1 MNIQRWKGLVW
12 LGSAAVGAYLLYYVV
27 DFLRR
32 KEMLAKVIPN
42 EEITAVLD
50 GVKRPAEQKADV
62 VQYPLIK
69 RIFHEHDWTG
79 KERQKPVVQQDGE
92 KPPPVPKVPV
102 SSLLKVLAIKVDLTR
117 PEDSVA
123 YVKFVDGKLAVH
135 TESGEN
141 ILHQEAW
148 PGPGD
153 DKRLGHGRLFA
164 PYQDIRVEAITREGV
179 VFAFDEA
186 EREREVVQTS
196 PYQSA
201 TRGDLGIVQ
210 VGPDGPVMPLPDRRI
225 GASVPVVP
233 WRPEQLT
240 QLRKNEWQVGTG
252 TLADLERDY
261 SRILSRD
268 ISASSYKDPRT
279 GATEGIKINRVAP
292 GSIPDQAGLSEGEVL
307 KSING
312 HKVTSVNDA
321 IAYVKANVN
330 ATDTWTAVFEKQG
343 REITRV
349 YHSPPR

>member
-32 KEMLAKVIPN
+32 KEMLARVIPN

-62 VQYPLIK
+62 VQYPSIK
-69 RIFHEHDWTG
+69 RVFHDHDWTG
-79 KERQKPVVQQDGE
+79 KERLKPVVQPDGE
-92 KPPPVPKVPV
+92 KPPPVPKVAV
-102 SSLLKVLAIKVDLTR
+102 AGLLKVLAIKVDLSK
-117 PEDSVA
+117 PEESVA
-123 YVKFVDGKLAVH
+123 YVKFVEGKLAVH
-135 TESGEN
+135 SDNGDN

-148 PGPGD
+148 PGPGPD
-153 DKRLGHGRLFA
+153 QRLGHGRLFA

-179 VFAFDEA
+179 VFAFDDP
-186 EREREVVQTS
+186 EREREVVQTA
-196 PYQSA
+196 PYQS
-201 TRGDLGIVQ
+201 TQRGDLGIVQ
-210 VGPDGPVMPLPDRRI
+210 VGPEGAIMPQPRQFAAI
-225 GASVPVVP
+225 TPAVP
-233 WRPEQLT
+233 WQPDQLT
-240 QLRKNEWQVGTG
+240 PLRKNEWQVGTG
-252 TLADLERDY
+252 TLAELDRDY

-268 ISASSYKDPRT
+268 ISCSTYKNPRT
-279 GATEGIKINRVAP
+279 GATEGIKINSVRA
-292 GSIPDQAGLSEGEVL
+292 GSIPAQAGLGEGEVL

-343 REITRV
+343 REITRT